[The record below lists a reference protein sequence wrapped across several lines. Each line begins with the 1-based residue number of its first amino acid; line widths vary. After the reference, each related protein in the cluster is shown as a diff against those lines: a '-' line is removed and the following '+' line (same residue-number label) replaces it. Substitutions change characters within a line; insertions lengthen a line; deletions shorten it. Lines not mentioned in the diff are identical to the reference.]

1 VKRRLDWSTACPDW
15 EKRIVEG
22 RSLIPFAPLF
32 PAEAASALEVFK
44 ALRVVDVQGSPT
56 MGEICR
62 PWITDFVASVF
73 GAYDP
78 EGGRR
83 LISEFF
89 LDVAKKNFK
98 SGLAAGI
105 MLTALV
111 RNWRQTGEFFIL
123 SPTIEIAN
131 NSYYPA
137 RDMVRADEEL
147 ADLFHV
153 QDHIR
158 TITHRNTGA
167 FLKVIAADAETVG
180 GKKGI
185 GVLID
190 ELWLF
195 GKRANA
201 DNMLREAT
209 GGQASR
215 PEGFTVYLTTKSDE
229 PPAGV
234 YKAKLDY
241 ARGVRDGR
249 IDDKRFL
256 PVIYEHPAAMVESG
270 EHRNPRNFYITNPN
284 LGASV
289 DEEFL
294 QRGYRKA
301 EEEGEQALVGFLA
314 KHANVEVGLALR
326 SNRWGGA
333 DFWEANAERGLSL
346 ESLLE
351 RSEVVVIGVDGGG
364 LDDLLGASAIGRETG
379 TGRWLHWA
387 HAWAHPIVLERNKA
401 TAPRLR
407 DFADAGELTLVR
419 NVGDDVEAVAK
430 VVAKCEAAGV
440 LDRVGVDPAGIG
452 AIVDALVER
461 GIDVDRIVG
470 ISQGWKMTGAIKT
483 TERRLAASVKPSDDE
498 EAAPH
503 RAGMSHGGSRLMA
516 WCVGNAKV
524 EPRGNAIVITKQTA
538 GQAKIDPLMATFNAV
553 ALMAM
558 NPQPRRKNYEIH
570 VFG

>member
-1 VKRRLDWSTACPDW
+1 MAKQPKWTTACPDW
-15 EKRIVEG
+15 ERRIVAVE
-22 RSLIPFAPLF
+22 SLIPCAPLF
-32 PAEAASALEVFK
+32 PAEAEQALEVFK

-62 PWITDFVASVF
+62 PWILEFVASVF

-78 EGGRR
+78 DLGRR

-89 LDVAKKNFK
+89 LDVSKKNFK

-105 MLTALV
+105 MLTALI

-123 SPTIEIAN
+123 SPTIEIAQ
-131 NSYYPA
+131 NSFYPA

-147 ADLFHV
+147 SDLFHV
-153 QDHIR
+153 QDHLR

-167 FLKVIAADAETVG
+167 LLKVIAADAETVG

-195 GKRANA
+195 GKRSNA

-234 YKAKLDY
+234 YKSKLAY

-256 PVIYEHPAAMVESG
+256 PVIYEHPEAMVKSG
-270 EHRNPRNFYITNPN
+270 EHRDPKNFYITNPN

-289 DEEFL
+289 DAEFL
-294 QRGYRKA
+294 ERGFRKA
-301 EEEGEQALVGFLA
+301 QEEGEQQLVGFLA
-314 KHANVEVGLALR
+314 KHANVEVGLGLR
-326 SNRWGGA
+326 SNRWAGA
-333 DFWEANAERGLSL
+333 DFWERSGEVGLTL
-346 ESLLE
+346 DAVLA
-351 RSEVVVIGVDGGG
+351 RSDVVVFGIDGGG
-364 LDDLLGASAIGRETG
+364 LDDMLGAAAIGREID

-387 HAWAHPIVLERNKA
+387 HAWVHPVALERNKGSVSKFE
-401 TAPRLR
+401 
-407 DFADAGELTLVR
+407 DFAKAGDLTIVQNIGEDMEELADYVERCEQAGLLDR
-419 NVGDDVEAVAK
+419 IGLDPAAVGD
-430 VVAKCEAAGV
+430 
-440 LDRVGVDPAGIG
+440 
-452 AIVDALVER
+452 IVDVLQER
-461 GIDVDRIVG
+461 KFKPERMVG
-470 ISQGWKMTGAIKT
+470 ISQGWKMTSSIKT
-483 TERRLAASVKPSDDE
+483 TERKLAEGAM
-498 EAAPH
+498 A
-503 RAGMSHGGSRLMA
+503 HGATGLMA
-516 WCVGNAKV
+516 WCVSNAKV
-524 EPRGNAIVITKQTA
+524 EPRGNAIIITKQTA
-538 GQAKIDPLMATFNAV
+538 GQAKIDPLMATFNAA
-553 ALMAM
+553 ALMAL
-558 NPQPRRKNYEIH
+558 NPQPRRKKLQMFM
-570 VFG
+570 VGS

>member
-1 VKRRLDWSTACPDW
+1 VAREPDWSTACPDW
-15 EKRIVEG
+15 ERRIVAGE
-22 RSLIPFAPLF
+22 SLIPCAPLF
-32 PAEAASALEVFK
+32 PDEARQALEVFK
-44 ALRVVDVQGSPT
+44 ALRVVDVAGSPT

-62 PWITDFVASVF
+62 PWILDFVASVF
-73 GAYDP
+73 GAYDA
-78 EGGRR
+78 ESGRR

-89 LDVAKKNFK
+89 LDVSKKNFK

-123 SPTIEIAN
+123 SPTIEIAQ
-131 NSYYPA
+131 NSFYPA

-147 ADLFHV
+147 SDLFHV
-153 QDHIR
+153 QDHLR
-158 TITHRNTGA
+158 TITHRQTGA
-167 FLKVIAADAETVG
+167 LLKVIAADAETVG

-185 GVLID
+185 GVLVD

-234 YKAKLDY
+234 YRSKLDY

-256 PVIYEHPAAMVESG
+256 PVIYEHPSAMVASG
-270 EHRNPRNFYITNPN
+270 EHRNPKNFYITNPN

-294 QRGYRKA
+294 HRGLRKA
-301 EEEGEQALVGFLA
+301 EEEGEQAVVGFLA

-326 SNRWGGA
+326 SNRWAGA
-333 DFWEANAERGLSL
+333 DFWERNAEPGLTL
-346 ESLLE
+346 DALLA
-351 RSEVVVIGVDGGG
+351 RCEVVCVGIDGGG
-364 LDDLLGASAIGRETG
+364 LDDLLAMDVLGREVG
-379 TGRWLHWA
+379 TGNWLQWA

-401 TAPRLR
+401 QAPRFR
-407 DFADAGELTLVR
+407 DFERAGELTIVE
-419 NVGDDVEAVAK
+419 NIGDDVEQLADIVERI
-430 VVAKCEAAGV
+430 EATGLLERIGIDPGGV
-440 LDRVGVDPAGIG
+440 G
-452 AIVDALVER
+452 AIVDTLNAR
-461 GIDVDRIVG
+461 GIASERLVG
-470 ISQGWKMTGAIKT
+470 ITQGWKMVGSIKT
-483 TERRLAASVKPSDDE
+483 AERRLAEGALK
-498 EAAPH
+498 
-503 RAGMSHGGSRLMA
+503 HGGAGLMA
-516 WCVGNAKV
+516 YAVGNAKV
-524 EPRGNAIVITKQTA
+524 EPRGNAVVITKQTA
-538 GQAKIDPLMATFNAV
+538 GQAKIDPLMALFNAV
-553 ALMAM
+553 ALLSL
-558 NPQPRRKNYEIH
+558 NPKAKGKLLM
-570 VFG
+570 FTLG

>member
-1 VKRRLDWSTACPDW
+1 MAREPEWTTANPKW
-15 EKRIVEG
+15 ERDIVAG
-22 RSLIPFAPLF
+22 RSLIPCAPLF
-32 PAEAASALEVFK
+32 PQEADQALDVFK
-44 ALRVVDVQGSPT
+44 SLRVVDVPGCPT

-62 PWITDFVASVF
+62 PWILDFVGSVF
-73 GAYDP
+73 GAYDADS
-78 EGGRR
+78 GRR

-105 MLTALV
+105 MLTALI

-123 SPTIEIAN
+123 SPTIEIAQ
-131 NSYYPA
+131 NSFYPA

-147 ADLFHV
+147 SDLFHV
-153 QDHIR
+153 QDHLR

-167 FLKVIAADAETVG
+167 LLKVIAADAETVG

-185 GVLID
+185 GVLVD

-195 GKRANA
+195 GKRSNA

-256 PVIYEHPAAMVESG
+256 PVIYEHPAAMVKSG
-270 EHRNPRNFYITNPN
+270 AHREPKNFYITNPN

-289 DEEFL
+289 DNEFL
-294 QRGYRKA
+294 ERGFRKA
-301 EEEGEQALVGFLA
+301 QEEGEQSLVGFLA
-314 KHANVEVGLALR
+314 KHANVEVGMGLR
-326 SNRWGGA
+326 SNRWTGA
-333 DFWEANAERGLSL
+333 DFWERTGDKALSL
-346 ESLLE
+346 EELLR
-351 RSEVVVIGVDGGG
+351 RSDVVVFGIDGGG
-364 LDDLLGASAIGRETG
+364 LDDMLGAAVIGREIE

-387 HAWAHPIVLERNKA
+387 HAWVHPIALERNKA
-401 TAPRLR
+401 SQPKFR
-407 DFADAGELTLVR
+407 DFQASGDLTIVENIGEDMEELADYVEQCEESGLLDRIGIDPAA
-419 NVGDDVEAVAK
+419 VGDIVDILEERK
-430 VVAKCEAAGV
+430 FGS
-440 LDRVGVDPAGIG
+440 DRVI
-452 AIVDALVER
+452 
-461 GIDVDRIVG
+461 G
-470 ISQGWKMTGAIKT
+470 ISQGWKMTSSIKT
-483 TERRLAASVKPSDDE
+483 TERKLAEGAMV
-498 EAAPH
+498 
-503 RAGMSHGGSRLMA
+503 HGATGLMA
-516 WCVGNAKV
+516 WCVSNAKV
-524 EPRGNAIVITKQTA
+524 EPRGNAIIITKQTA
-538 GQAKIDPLMATFNAV
+538 GQAKIDPLMATFNAA

-558 NPQPRRKNYEIH
+558 NPEPRRKDYAIH
-570 VFG
+570 FI

>member
-1 VKRRLDWSTACPDW
+1 MAREPSWTTACPDW
-15 EKRIVEG
+15 ERRIVAGE
-22 RSLIPFAPLF
+22 SLIPCAPLF
-32 PAEAASALEVFK
+32 PEEARQALEVFK
-44 ALRVVDVQGSPT
+44 ALRVVDVAGSPT

-62 PWITDFVASVF
+62 PWILDFVASVF
-73 GAYDP
+73 GAYDADS
-78 EGGRR
+78 GRR

-89 LDVAKKNFK
+89 LDVSKKNFK

-123 SPTIEIAN
+123 SPTIEIAQ
-131 NSYYPA
+131 NSFFPA

-147 ADLFHV
+147 SDLFHV
-153 QDHIR
+153 QDHLR
-158 TITHRNTGA
+158 TITHRQTGA
-167 FLKVIAADAETVG
+167 LLKVIAADAETVG

-185 GVLID
+185 GVLVD

-256 PVIYEHPAAMVESG
+256 PVIYEHPAAMVASG
-270 EHRNPRNFYITNPN
+270 EHRNPKNFYITNPN

-289 DEEFL
+289 DVEFL
-294 QRGYRKA
+294 ERGLRKA
-301 EEEGEQALVGFLA
+301 EEEGEQVVVGFLA

-326 SNRWGGA
+326 SNRWAGA
-333 DFWEANAERGLSL
+333 DFWEQNGEALTLDDVLS
-346 ESLLE
+346 
-351 RSEVVVIGVDGGG
+351 RCEVVVAGIDGGG
-364 LDDLLGASAIGRETG
+364 LDDLLGAAVVGREIK

-387 HAWAHPIVLERNKA
+387 HAWAHPIALKRNKQNE
-401 TAPRLR
+401 PKYR
-407 DFADAGELTLVR
+407 DFERAGELTVVE
-419 NVGDDVEAVAK
+419 NVGDDVAAVANL
-430 VVAKCEAAGV
+430 VVKCEKAGV
-440 LDRVGVDPAGIG
+440 LDQVGVDQAGIG
-452 AIVDALVER
+452 AIVDELVTR
-461 GIDVDRIVG
+461 GIAQDRIIG
-470 ISQGWKMTGAIKT
+470 IPQGWKLTGAIKT
-483 TERRLAASVKPSDDE
+483 TERRLAATSGADDSP
-498 EAAPH
+498 EATQH
-503 RAGMSHGGSRLMA
+503 RAGMRHGGSALMA

-524 EPRGNAIVITKQTA
+524 EPRGNAIVITKQAA
-538 GQAKIDPLMATFNAV
+538 GNGKIDPLMATFNAA

-558 NPQPRRKNYEIH
+558 NPKARKKKL
-570 VFG
+570 VLMSLG